1 MRNVEFK
8 AELRDPQ
15 IARAVLRSL
24 NAPLVAKLQQ
34 TDTYY
39 KTFNGRLKK
48 RETTNEREADP
59 VEYIHYERDN
69 RTRPK
74 ISAFHIMSE
83 DEFRERFGSEP
94 LPSWIVVKKTRE
106 VYLIDHARIHLDE
119 VEGLGR
125 FLEFEVMVSK
135 SNNVARAH
143 ETVEELRNHFGP
155 VMGEAISVGYS
166 DLLNAQAEPENARPP
181 DPT

>member
-8 AELRDPQ
+8 AELRDPS
-15 IARAVLRSL
+15 IARAVARSIG
-24 NAPLVAKLQQ
+24 AHLVATLDQ

-48 RETTNEREADP
+48 RETLHANGGEAEP

-74 ISAFHIMSE
+74 ISAFQIMTD
-83 DEFRERFGSEP
+83 DEFRERYGTQP
-94 LPSWIVVKKTRE
+94 LPIWLVVRKRRA
-106 VYLIDHARIHLDE
+106 VYILDHTRIHLDE
-119 VEGLGR
+119 VEDLGS
-125 FLEFEVMVSK
+125 FIEFEVLVSK
-135 SNNVARAH
+135 NNNVARAH
-143 ETVEELRNHFGP
+143 ETVEELRAAFGP

-166 DLLNAQAEPENARPP
+166 DLLADQADAANSKSGS
-181 DPT
+181 